1 MKDPCT
7 LNKEYSHSAY
17 DLAETALCVRD
28 AAKGIGKA
36 ILKLEHPS
44 SVMIV
49 AKLMDQKLVY
59 FTRELARHLIDQR
72 KLVVYI
78 ENKLLNNPS
87 FYYSEIVQKHPHYA
101 KFLKG
106 WTAELCAS
114 QPDNI
119 DFIIT
124 LGGDGTVLYTTWM
137 FQTIQVPP
145 IIPFHLGSLGFL
157 TNFKINEIDSVL
169 DRVVQH
175 GNQIDGIH
183 VNMRMRLSCTIWR
196 AKDKEVGPVTNS
208 FDERMPDVESTF
220 NERRHVSRNSF
231 FERQGRSPERDHRG
245 SMESLAKSYD
255 ISLPKKHSK
264 RSKSV
269 PSLNEQK
276 AVPGETFEIL
286 NDLVVDRGPSA
297 YMSQLDLYVEEK
309 PLTAVQADGLVVSTP
324 TGSTAYSLA
333 AGGSLVHP
341 EVPSFLLTPICA
353 HSLSFRPMLLPD
365 STELQIKVPIDSR
378 STAWA
383 SFDGRHR
390 TELKQGDYIV
400 VKLSRY
406 PVPTVCQ
413 DSSSIDWFESLKRAL
428 HWNQRTR
435 QKGTE
440 NAAFG
445 SNLKL
450 EAFGDEPEDLDLLA
464 QDLFGLDLGE

>member
-1 MKDPCT
+1 MNDSCT
-7 LNKEYSHSAY
+7 LNKTYSKSAH

-28 AAKGIGKA
+28 AAKGI
-36 ILKLEHPS
+36 
-44 SVMIV
+44 V
-49 AKLMDQKLVY
+49 AKMMDQKLVY
-59 FTRELARHLIDQR
+59 FTRELARHLIDNR

-101 KFLKG
+101 KYLKG

-137 FQTIQVPP
+137 FQTTQVPP
-145 IIPFHLGSLGFL
+145 VIPFHLGSLGFL
-157 TNFKINEIDSVL
+157 TNFKINEVDSVL
-169 DRVVQH
+169 DRVIQH
-175 GNQIDGIH
+175 GNLIDGIH

-196 AKDKEVGPVTNS
+196 AKDKEVSPVTIS
-208 FDERMPDVESTF
+208 YDERMPDENTLA
-220 NERRHVSRNSF
+220 
-231 FERQGRSPERDHRG
+231 ERDYRG
-245 SMESLAKSYD
+245 SLESLTKSYD
-255 ISLPKKHSK
+255 ISLPKKQSK

-276 AVPGETFEIL
+276 AVPEETFEIL

-309 PLTAVQADGLVVSTP
+309 PLTTLS
-324 TGSTAYSLA
+324 

-341 EVPSFLLTPICA
+341 EVPSFLITPICA

-365 STELQIKVPIDSR
+365 STELQIKVPVDSR

-413 DSSSIDWFESLKRAL
+413 DSSSGDWFEGLKRAL

-435 QKGTE
+435 QRGTE
-440 NAAFG
+440 NAQFG

-464 QDLFGLDLGE
+464 QDLFGMDLGE